1 MSFDWCLLLLPCP
14 LAVGRMITQLLSPRQ
29 KGRSGGK
36 GWRIYIWRQP
46 TGHKGT
52 TGPGG
57 PAGDNSIGQLWGGV
71 LLVTRVYLRRGG
83 GGGLGVG
90 GGPPGGGGGM
100 DNNGW
105 MLIYSLQITLF
116 DVYSILFSEPIQ

>member
-1 MSFDWCLLLLPCP
+1 M
-14 LAVGRMITQLLSPRQ
+14 V
-29 KGRSGGK
+29 
-36 GWRIYIWRQP
+36 
-46 TGHKGT
+46 
-52 TGPGG
+52 
-57 PAGDNSIGQLWGGV
+57 GGV

-83 GGGLGVG
+83 GGGPG
-90 GGPPGGGGGM
+90 GRGGAPGGGGGM